1 MNFLTLTGEAT
12 NPTASNPIMTIVMFA
27 IIIVV
32 FYFFMIRPQKKRQ
45 KEEEKMRNSL
55 QIGDE
60 VTSIGGIVGRV
71 VSIKDDSI
79 ILESPADHSK
89 IKLLR
94 AAIQTNNTVHD
105 EEAKVNG
112 KAQKNNK

>member
-1 MNFLTLTGEAT
+1 MDFLTLTSSTSGNT
-12 NPTASNPIMTIVMFA
+12 TGSNPIMTIVMFA

-79 ILESPADHSK
+79 VLESPADHSK

-112 KAQKNNK
+112 KPAKK

>member
-1 MNFLTLTGEAT
+1 MNFLTLTSGSGAT
-12 NPTASNPIMTIVMFA
+12 PAASNPIMTIVMFG

-112 KAQKNNK
+112 KSAKK